1 MHLYLLA
8 QKDALQSLWSKKKG
22 KLQTADECEQCNSMC
37 ACLPAC
43 VHVEGVGTHTTEP
56 QWIPLENAEY
66 LGDTAGFH
74 FTPSTESG

>member
-1 MHLYLLA
+1 MLFSHCGA
-8 QKDALQSLWSKKKG
+8 KKKVSY
-22 KLQTADECEQCNSMC
+22 KLQMSVSNVTPCVH
-37 ACLPAC
+37 AC

-56 QWIPLENAEY
+56 EWIPLENAEY